1 VVPPFLVVLVNMLVA
16 LLLVAV
22 ATSGRLTRGRSRRP
36 AAIAALPLLTA
47 GLLTAYVFGED
58 SYRGNG
64 ISRWDAYRSPG
75 GALGPMFVLSVG
87 LMVVSAALLAYAGLR
102 GRNRLLRVTA
112 FAAGITA
119 LFLLTPTFYGFSLN

>member
-1 VVPPFLVVLVNMLVA
+1 M
-16 LLLVAV
+16 
-22 ATSGRLTRGRSRRP
+22 
-36 AAIAALPLLTA
+36 
-47 GLLTAYVFGED
+47 FGED

-75 GALGPMFVLSVG
+75 GALGTMFVLSVG

-119 LFLLTPTFYGFSLN
+119 LLLLTPTSIGFSLN

>member
-1 VVPPFLVVLVNMLVA
+1 MVPPFLVVLVNILVA

-22 ATSGRLTRGRSRRP
+22 ACSGWLTQGGRRWS
-36 AAIAALPLLTA
+36 AMVAALPLLTA

-87 LMVVSAALLAYAGLR
+87 LMVVSAAMLAYAGLR
-102 GRNRLLRVTA
+102 GRSRLLRATA
-112 FAAGITA
+112 LAAAITA
-119 LFLLTPTFYGFSLN
+119 LLLLTPTSIGFNSN